1 LPENRHALVTIT
13 YRKYVLRN
21 FGKITA
27 SNLRA
32 QIFQEDSM
40 TQENCHEWRRL
51 AEAARDEQ
59 DSQKLMDLIQQLN
72 RALDEHAKESRSA
85 VE

>member
-1 LPENRHALVTIT
+1 M
-13 YRKYVLRN
+13 LRN

-27 SNLRA
+27 GNLCA

-72 RALDEHAKESRSA
+72 RALDEHAKNPNPRSSEA
-85 VE
+85 SN